1 MQDPSGF
8 SDALGSLDPPP
19 IKVDRK
25 KKPAKKRS
33 QADKPEPKAKRQ
45 KKTKTDK
52 RASRPASPARAASG
66 ENVYEIISS
75 FEKHYQE
82 VIRKLPKMFWPT
94 STKHGKHSYTVT
106 LDVDSG
112 QQVSIK
118 HILFPKMTMV

>member
-1 MQDPSGF
+1 MPQDPSGF

-19 IKVDRK
+19 VKVEPK
-25 KKPAKKRS
+25 KKPSKKRS
-33 QADKPEPKAKRQ
+33 KTVNPEPKAKE
-45 KKTKTDK
+45 KKAKTSK
-52 RASRPASPARAASG
+52 PKQASRPASPARAASG
-66 ENVYEIISS
+66 ENVYAIISS

-94 STKHGKHSYTVT
+94 SSKHGKHSYTAT

-118 HILFPKMTMV
+118 KRFCFQR